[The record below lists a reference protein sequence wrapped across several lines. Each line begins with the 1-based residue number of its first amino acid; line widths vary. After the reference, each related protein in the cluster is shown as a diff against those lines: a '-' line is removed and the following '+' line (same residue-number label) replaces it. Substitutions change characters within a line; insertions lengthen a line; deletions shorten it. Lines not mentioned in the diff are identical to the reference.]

1 MVITRMPLR
10 LLAAERVKKRTLMQ
24 NKQQRIIH
32 FSLFT
37 LSTASTSYT
46 SFLHL
51 ETKYYPYNSIFL
63 QSIHNS

>member
-32 FSLFT
+32 YSHYPQHQHLT
-37 LSTASTSYT
+37 LHFY
-46 SFLHL
+46 
-51 ETKYYPYNSIFL
+51 I
-63 QSIHNS
+63 